1 MVFGAENSGLFGT
14 RANFSCTIYLQG
26 PVVSIICRSIL
37 WEAAEILL
45 LLYSMI
51 RFLAHHQHF
60 NEFIKFKDLA
70 PQILMLKATNVK
82 ASQ

>member
-14 RANFSCTIYLQG
+14 SANFSCTIYLQG
-26 PVVSIICRSIL
+26 PVVSIISRSIL
-37 WEAAEILL
+37 WEAAEIL

-51 RFLAHHQHF
+51 RFLAHHQHY